1 MTSHD
6 TVQGFRR
13 VSQKVDHC
21 SVQPS
26 FSAIQSIMQIYSLT
40 IPKSSLGA
48 GVKNLPWHPSY
59 IQAELCCTR
68 KISCVLFP
76 YKSIL
81 WTVCLPNPEQQQ
93 CKKVVRASGSHLA
106 MAVTSHQVKGNNDDP
121 SLQHSKTI
129 TVLAWLSSFMIS
141 QEQFLNEED
150 KTAVLSNCHL
160 GSQGLVCSKCTVSI
174 FPICSW
180 RSVRG
185 VRARMSPGNASSR
198 LRCLNRNTYGGDVC
212 LGNPAQL
219 RRFMKRFCSP
229 TLVSARST
237 EMPPIFKGISHN
249 IRWFCVDKFRPGSLF
264 TRRA

>member
-1 MTSHD
+1 MTSLD
-6 TVQGFRR
+6 TVQGFRW

-26 FSAIQSIMQIYSLT
+26 FSAIQSIMQIYPLT

-48 GVKNLPWHPSY
+48 GVKNLPWLPSY
-59 IQAELCCTR
+59 IQAEICCIR

-121 SLQHSKTI
+121 SLQHSETI

-150 KTAVLSNCHL
+150 KTVVLSNCHL

-185 VRARMSPGNASSR
+185 VRARMSSGECQLQVEMPQR
-198 LRCLNRNTYGGDVC
+198 KHLRRRCLPGEPSTAEGVYEAILLTHTSICQAHRDAADIQGH
-212 LGNPAQL
+212 
-219 RRFMKRFCSP
+219 FM
-229 TLVSARST
+229 
-237 EMPPIFKGISHN
+237 
-249 IRWFCVDKFRPGSLF
+249 
-264 TRRA
+264 